1 MELEE
6 GAFGMRVF
14 GGFAAAGL
22 VLALACCGEP
32 PLDDP
37 VIVEIGDRVITRSQF
52 EGYVA
57 SMVDDQ
63 APFAEGAL
71 KAELLSQFIE
81 EQLLLMAAEVKGI
94 HVDPNEVEAL
104 ALQVEKMADSRVP
117 ASSDDVEARRAKTRL
132 DFESHLRVRKFI
144 DEQVLKDLEVAE
156 TEIASYY
163 EEHREFYRRPEAVDV
178 SQILVDSEDEAAE
191 ILGEL
196 KKRPSRFE
204 ELAQERSMGPES
216 DRKGHLGTFR
226 KGELPPSFE
235 KEVFALRKGRLS
247 EVVKT
252 DFGFHIFRVN
262 EIRRSR
268 DLKLEEVADAIRVQ
282 LLRQKSDETM
292 ALYIEELRR
301 QYPVKVY
308 GDRLDFPYT

>member
-1 MELEE
+1 MK
-6 GAFGMRVF
+6 VF

-22 VLALACCGEP
+22 LLALAGCGEP
-32 PLDDP
+32 PPDDS
-37 VIVEIGDRVITRSQF
+37 VIVEIGDRQITHSQF

-57 SMVDDQ
+57 SVVDEQ

-81 EQLLLMAAEVKGI
+81 EQLLLMAAEAKGI
-94 HVDPNEVEAL
+94 RVDPNEVEAL
-104 ALQVEKMADSRVP
+104 ALQVENMADGREP
-117 ASSDDVEARRAKTRL
+117 ANSDDVEARRAKIRL

-144 DEQVLKDLEVAE
+144 DEQVLKNLEVAE
-156 TEIASYY
+156 AEIASYY

-178 SQILVDSEDEAAE
+178 SQILVDSEDEATE
-191 ILGEL
+191 ILAEL
-196 KKRPSRFE
+196 KKKPSRFE

-216 DRKGHLGTFR
+216 ARKGHLGTFR

-235 KEVFALRKGRLS
+235 REVFVLRKGRLS

-262 EIRRSR
+262 EIRKSR
-268 DLKLEEVADAIRVQ
+268 DLELEEVADAIRVE
-282 LLRQKSDETM
+282 LLRQKSDELM
-292 ALYIEELRR
+292 ALYIEELRQ

-308 GDRLDFPYT
+308 GDRLDFPYTERGA